1 MTSLYNIV
9 LLQIGIVGAGLK
21 MQRERENLC
30 FSAKVTTYKDVA
42 VLKAW

>member
-21 MQRERENLC
+21 MQRERELVLLRQGYNLQRRGC
-30 FSAKVTTYKDVA
+30 A
-42 VLKAW
+42 